1 MINISPRQL
10 EVFVAIAA
18 AGSAR
23 EAAERMHL
31 TQPAASMA
39 LAELERHLDAPLFAR
54 ERGRLRLNERG
65 RELLPLAQEVLDR
78 LREVQRR
85 ATGQTQ
91 QLTGELR
98 LGASN
103 TVGNYR
109 VGELLGDFVRAHARV
124 ALQLRVDNTR
134 AIVAAVRAHEL
145 DIGCVEGPVAHADVE
160 VRPWRRDTLVVCAS
174 PEHPLA
180 RRRRLRATDF
190 ADARW
195 ILREQG
201 SATRALSERALAAL
215 PAGETVLELGQI
227 EAIKQAV
234 IAGLGIACLPAV
246 AVGDAAQAGRLQV
259 LKTPFLDLERG
270 LSLVLSR
277 DKYRGALV
285 RAFLA
290 AVERQGLVTAGI
302 RTSPPAAPRR
312 RRPSPSRS

>member
-23 EAAERMHL
+23 AAAERMHL

-39 LAELERHLDAPLFAR
+39 LAELERQLDAPLFAR

-78 LREVQRR
+78 LHEVQRR
-85 ATGQTQ
+85 AAGQPR

-98 LGASN
+98 IGASN

-109 VGELLGDFVRAHARV
+109 VGELLGEFVRAHARV
-124 ALQLRVDNTR
+124 ALRLRVENTR
-134 AIVAAVRAHEL
+134 EIVSAVRAHEL
-145 DIGCVEGPVAHADVE
+145 DVGCVEGPVAHADVE
-160 VRPWRRDTLVVCAS
+160 VRPWRHDAVVVCA
-174 PEHPLA
+174 PPDHPLA
-180 RRRRLRATDF
+180 RRRRLRAGDF
-190 ADARW
+190 AEARW

-201 SATRALSERALAAL
+201 SATRSLSERALAVL

-246 AVGDAAQAGRLQV
+246 AVGDAAQAGRLKV
-259 LKTPFLDLERG
+259 LKTPFLDLERR

-285 RAFLA
+285 QAFLA
-290 AVERQGLVTAGI
+290 AVESAR
-302 RTSPPAAPRR
+302 PPIA
-312 RRPSPSRS
+312 